1 MRAARLVL
9 PAFRMGD
16 PPQARKPLERE
27 TAEYTEIETLRAE
40 LLRIRLVTDKV
51 PSMLAYWDSEQRCR
65 FANAA
70 YERWF
75 GVKPETILGG
85 TMADLLGPIYPLNRP
100 HIEGALAGEPQ
111 HFEREIPDPAGGPP
125 RYSQAD
131 YVPDVVGGTVRG
143 FAVVVSDI
151 TARRELEL
159 RLREARAEADSA
171 AKRAQEIAS
180 QLERVLGAMAEGL
193 LVQDGNGRVVASNA
207 AATRILEASPEE
219 LRGQLGSEPS
229 WRTIRED
236 GSPFPS
242 EERPPMQARR
252 TGKRVENVSMGLRRT
267 DGSLQ
272 WMSVTSVPRVEPDGS
287 VSETVTTFHDV
298 TQIRNALARAAQQDR
313 LAMAGTLA
321 AGVGHEINN
330 PLTYVVGN
338 LEFALEEVSAMA
350 GASPS
355 ARLRELIEVL
365 SEAREGAD
373 RIRKIVRGLRTLSR
387 EDVALRPLPVASA
400 IETALSIAGHELRN
414 KATVVVTVKPD
425 LPLVTGDESRLT
437 QVLVNLVVNAA
448 QAFERAEPEA
458 NRIAIHAERA
468 DSEHITITVHDNGP
482 GIPGHLRQRV
492 FDPFFTTKPVGE
504 GTGLGLSVS
513 RSLLASMNGE
523 LRLEE
528 ADSQGASFVVT
539 LPVASEQAEGAAA
552 ARVSSTPSSNRA
564 RIAVIDDEPV
574 VLRVVERVLSQEHD
588 VVTFSD
594 PREALAAIEAG
605 QPFDLVLCD
614 LMLPYL
620 SGEELF
626 NRVRAKRPALTERFV
641 FMTGGQTDPSIQAFL
656 ARVPNER
663 IHKPFPIQHLLAVAR
678 RFAAL
683 RTTE

>member
-1 MRAARLVL
+1 MRGAT
-9 PAFRMGD
+9 PHHEPGD
-16 PPQARKPLERE
+16 DAVGAS
-27 TAEYTEIETLRAE
+27 TAEEIDALRLE
-40 LLRIRLVTDKV
+40 LFRIRLVTNKV
-51 PSMLAYWDSEQRCR
+51 PSMLAYWDTEQRCR

-75 GVKPETILGG
+75 GVRPDTILGK
-85 TMADLLGPIYPLNRP
+85 TLEDLLGPIYPLNRP
-100 HIEGALAGEPQ
+100 YIEGALAGQPQ

-131 YVPDVVGGTVRG
+131 YVPDVASGVVRG

-159 RLREARAEADSA
+159 RLREARAEADDA

-180 QLERVLGAMAEGL
+180 RLERVLDAMAEGL
-193 LVQDGNGRVVASNA
+193 LVQDGDGQVTASNA
-207 AATRILEASPEE
+207 SASRMLEASAEE
-219 LRGQLGSEPS
+219 LRGARGAPAS
-229 WRTIRED
+229 WTTIRED
-236 GSPFPS
+236 GSPFPV
-242 EERPPMQARR
+242 EERPPAQARR
-252 TGKRVENVSMGLRRT
+252 TGKRVESSTMGLRRA
-267 DGSLQ
+267 DGSLR

-338 LEFALEEVSAMA
+338 LEFALDELHALA

-387 EDVALRPLPVASA
+387 EDVALHPLVVGGA

-414 KATVVVTVKPD
+414 KASVVVTLNPD
-425 LPLVTGDESRLT
+425 LPPVMGDESRLT

-448 QAFERAEPEA
+448 QAFERAEPEV
-458 NRIAIHAERA
+458 NRIAIDAELGA
-468 DSEHITITVHDNGP
+468 PGHVAITVSDNGP
-482 GIPGHLRQRV
+482 GIPAQLRQRV

-513 RSLLASMNGE
+513 RSLLASMHGE
-523 LRLEE
+523 LSLDE
-528 ADSQGASFVVT
+528 ADSHGTSFVIT
-539 LPVASEQAEGAAA
+539 LPVANEPAEEAPVPRTASRA
-552 ARVSSTPSSNRA
+552 PSFGRA
-564 RIAVIDDEPV
+564 RIAVIDDEPIVLHV
-574 VLRVVERVLSQEHD
+574 VQRTLSREHD
-588 VVTFSD
+588 VVTFAD
-594 PREALAAIEAG
+594 PRQALAAIESG
-605 QPFDLVLCD
+605 RPFDLVLCD
-614 LMLPYL
+614 LMMPYL

-626 NRVRAKRPALTERFV
+626 NRVHAVRPGLTERFV
-641 FMTGGQTDPSIQAFL
+641 FMTGGQTHPSVQAFL
-656 ARVPNER
+656 TRVPNER
-663 IHKPFPIQHLLAVAR
+663 IHKPFALPQLLAVAR

-683 RTTE
+683 HATG